1 MAPAAPSGYDRAVVG
16 DDEAR
21 ARAALV
27 AMQRQLAQG
36 PHIALQVAEMA
47 NAAQVRRAFLELTKE
62 FHPARFARMAPE
74 LHRLSN
80 EVFLGIK
87 DAHDRMLRALGAP
100 PRPQLSSGQTT
111 QILPVTGGRVP
122 MPAKPPGT
130 QPGVLP
136 ARPAAKTPTPALGV
150 PITRPTPAFGV
161 AIPRTLTPGMPRA
174 GSPPLR
180 PSQPMPQRTTGQRP
194 ATPNKTTDGLD
205 PGTIRYAGS
214 PPNKVAVFDEQA
226 AFREAV
232 GWLAAES
239 WTQARQSLHAL
250 AVRVPQSRQY
260 RALLC
265 YARGREA
272 QAAGKLEDAVL
283 EFQRALQLDPD
294 LSPAKQGL
302 SEVQRR

>member
-21 ARAALV
+21 ARATLV

-47 NAAQVRRAFLELTKE
+47 RPEQIRRAFLELTKE
-62 FHPARFARMAPE
+62 FHPARFARMSPE

-87 DAHDRMLRALGAP
+87 DAHDRMLRALGAAL
-100 PRPQLSSGQTT
+100 RPQVSSGQTT
-111 QILPVTGGRVP
+111 QMLPVTGARVP

-136 ARPAAKTPTPALGV
+136 ARPTAKPPTPALGV

-161 AIPRTLTPGMPRA
+161 AIPRTLTPGMSRA
-174 GSPPLR
+174 GSPPAR
-180 PSQPMPQRTTGQRP
+180 PSQPIARPTGQRP
-194 ATPNKTTDGLD
+194 ATPNNNALD

-214 PPNKVAVFDEQA
+214 PPTAPKAFDEQA
-226 AFREAV
+226 AFKEAV
-232 GWLAAES
+232 ALLAGES
-239 WTQARQSLHAL
+239 WSQARQALHAL

-302 SEVQRR
+302 SEVRRR